1 MIQKRNE
8 KRVVKKKKNTRKQ
21 NTVFF
26 VCLLKQQKFMFL
38 NSGEEKS
45 KIKVLAGLFSSTVS
59 LVGL

>member
-8 KRVVKKKKNTRKQ
+8 KRVVKKNTQESK
-21 NTVFF
+21 TVFF
-26 VCLLKQQKFMFL
+26 VCLLKQQKFMLL